1 MLHPCKT
8 LFSLLVLLVAGVSA
22 HADTFL
28 MADLANANE
37 NPPTHPTTDAG
48 APRTSFGT
56 AFFDLNDSMT
66 AMTFTATVYGIDFTG
81 SQTPDQNDNLRAAH
95 IHASATAGTG
105 VNAGVVWGFFGSPF
119 NDNNPN
125 DVVLTP
131 FSSGAGAT
139 ISGKWDALEG
149 NNTTLTAQLQ
159 NILTGHS
166 YINFHT
172 NQFPGGEIRGTLVVV
187 PEPSAFALLVAGG
200 LTGVAFLR
208 RRARK

>member
-1 MLHPCKT
+1 MLRPSKT
-8 LFSLLVLLVAGVSA
+8 LLVLLLVLLAAVGA
-22 HADTFL
+22 QADTFL
-28 MADLANANE
+28 RADLTNAGE
-37 NPPTHPTTDAG
+37 NPPTHPSTDAG

-56 AFFDLNDSMT
+56 AFFDLNDAMT
-66 AMTFTATVYGIDFTG
+66 AMTFSATVSGIDFTG
-81 SQTPDQNDNLRAAH
+81 TQTPDQNDDLRAAH
-95 IHASATAGTG
+95 IHASASAGPG

-149 NNTTLTAQLQ
+149 NGTTLADQLP
-159 NILTGHS
+159 NILSGHA

-172 NQFPGGEIRGTLVVV
+172 NQFPGGEIRGTLVAV
-187 PEPSAFALLVAGG
+187 PEPGTLALLEGIGVCG
-200 LTGVAFLR
+200 LSLLTR
-208 RRARK
+208 RRR